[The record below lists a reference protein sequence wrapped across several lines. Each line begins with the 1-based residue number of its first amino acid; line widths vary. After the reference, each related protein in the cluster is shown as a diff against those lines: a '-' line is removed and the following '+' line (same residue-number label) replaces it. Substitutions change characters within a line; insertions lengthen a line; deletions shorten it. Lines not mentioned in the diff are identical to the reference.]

1 MDVALT
7 IVLSIVGTLAPFI
20 LVSIAWMRSVS
31 SKLQMLHIDLVT
43 SVARTD
49 AVIAEHE
56 RRITRL
62 EVVSDLPS

>member
-7 IVLSIVGTLAPFI
+7 IVLSIVGTLAPFL
-20 LVSIAWMRSVS
+20 LVCIAWMRSVS
-31 SKLQMLHIDLVT
+31 NKLQLLHIDLVT

-49 AVIAEHE
+49 AIISEHE

-62 EVVSDLPS
+62 EVVSDLAS